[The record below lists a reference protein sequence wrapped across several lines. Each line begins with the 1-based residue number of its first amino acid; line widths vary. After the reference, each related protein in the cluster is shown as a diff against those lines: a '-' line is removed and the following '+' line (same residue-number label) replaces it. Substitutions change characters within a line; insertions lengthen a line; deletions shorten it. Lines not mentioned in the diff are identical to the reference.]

1 VTTSSTD
8 RVARILHFL
17 PGRSRA
23 STPDATTV
31 WPAGPR
37 DGGATSLST
46 DKRGRQ
52 WTAPAIAG
60 VGGLVLG
67 LLMGSMSDPTES
79 AEYRALADELAT
91 VRQVADDEQ
100 GRADDAEER
109 VDVLTKEVAS
119 GEEAVAAAQA
129 ATVAA
134 QAATDAAAA
143 KEVELVAK
151 EADIVARESA
161 VASVEAAH
169 AAKAAAPVPAAPK
182 AQVAPAAPSAPAR
195 TGGFANCSEA
205 RAAGAAPVRRGD
217 AGYSSSLDRDG
228 DGIGCE

>member
-1 VTTSSTD
+1 MRSL
-8 RVARILHFL
+8 R
-17 PGRSRA
+17 GRRQA
-23 STPDATTV
+23 ITPDATTE
-31 WPAGPR
+31 WSTASYDDGAMSLPAGNP
-37 DGGATSLST
+37 A
-46 DKRGRQ
+46 RQ
-52 WTAPAIAG
+52 WKAPVMVG

-79 AEYRALADELAT
+79 AEYRALEDELAT
-91 VRQVADDEQ
+91 VQQVADDEQ
-100 GRADDAEER
+100 GRADDAEKR

-151 EADIVARESA
+151 EADIVAREGA
-161 VASVEAAH
+161 VASVEAAQ
-169 AAKAAAPVPAAPK
+169 AARAAAPVPAAPK
-182 AQVAPAAPSAPAR
+182 QAAPAAPSAPTR
-195 TGGFANCSEA
+195 TGGFANCTEA

-217 AGYSSSLDRDG
+217 AGYSSKLDRDG